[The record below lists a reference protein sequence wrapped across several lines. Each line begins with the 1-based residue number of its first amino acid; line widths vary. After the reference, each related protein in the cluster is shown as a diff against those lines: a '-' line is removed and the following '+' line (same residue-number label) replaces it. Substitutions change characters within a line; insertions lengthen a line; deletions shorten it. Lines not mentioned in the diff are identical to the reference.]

1 MEEAV
6 GAHRAILF
14 SEAAEYY
21 RPFVAERGEQ
31 FGDDIRP
38 LLIAG
43 SFLPSADYLH
53 GQRVRQVI
61 RTAWNKVFEQVDCLV
76 TPTSPV
82 VATRFGQEAADLPQ
96 GSKPLVRAFLDLT
109 LPFNLSGHPA
119 VTVPCGF
126 SRERLPIGMQ
136 LVGRAF
142 EEGTILRIAHQY
154 QLVTDWHKQAA
165 PA

>member
-1 MEEAV
+1 RSAM
-6 GAHRAILF
+6 
-14 SEAAEYY
+14 
-21 RPFVAERGEQ
+21 

-43 SFLPSADYLH
+43 AFLPSTDYLH
-53 GQRVRQVI
+53 AQRVRQI
-61 RTAWNKVFEQVDCLV
+61 ISTAWNKVFEQVDCLV
-76 TPTSPV
+76 TPTSPI

-96 GSKPLVRAFLDLT
+96 GSKPLVRAFLDVT

-119 VTVPCGF
+119 LTVPCGF

-136 LVGRAF
+136 LAGRAF
-142 EEGTILRIAHQY
+142 EEGMLLRIAHQY
-154 QLVTDWHKQAA
+154 QQATDWHKQAP